1 MGGTD
6 GRAASRAK
14 LGGMFSECR
23 CHGNWNVLQSGTHF
37 GGRTC
42 TGMLGEEVMDMLWD
56 VYRADVRGVAVDI
69 WAFMRTVKANV
80 ITVERVFGEP
90 RCLSGYVAKGVCV
103 DDVLVLNRIFML
115 DFIFY
120 FSLYL
125 IYTNKLLKFISAF
138 LW

>member
-14 LGGMFSECR
+14 LGGMSSECR

-90 RCLSGYVAKGVCV
+90 RCLSGYVVKECV
-103 DDVLVLNRIFML
+103 LMMF
-115 DFIFY
+115 
-120 FSLYL
+120 LYL
-125 IYTNKLLKFISAF
+125 IVFLCWISSFTFHSTLFI
-138 LW
+138 